1 MKRLWLCC
9 ALILAVSSFA
19 AVDTVYVDEP
29 HKPIPS
35 KQETVKEE
43 PVLTNSHFVFA
54 SWNLYGEAIGIGYEN
69 LFHPRFAA
77 QVMFDYYYTTDIRES
92 SCDGTKGSLYAVDLP
107 IALKFY
113 VMPYRGFFGKTK
125 TIGVDGTVS
134 EAYTSKMAVFVEAK
148 AIPMLGSVY
157 ATRNASS
164 YTDELKLDETEF
176 ALSWEVGLG
185 YTLMGKHFFMMPSFF
200 FRRYAVSPDWLT
212 KIEYADD
219 TRYRRSPATFKK
231 QDFGLHFTVGY
242 AF

>member
-43 PVLTNSHFVFA
+43 PVSTNSHFVFA

-77 QVMFDYYYTTDIRES
+77 QVMFDYYYTTDIRELS
-92 SCDGTKGSLYAVDLP
+92 RDGTKGSLYAVDLP

-125 TIGVDGTVS
+125 TIGVDGKVS
-134 EAYTSKMAVFVEAK
+134 EAYAHKMAVFVEAK

-212 KIEYADD
+212 EIEYADD